1 MHFQMTSFKVMKPI
15 VSNCHSIWKKISLK
29 FQNPIYHTKSTL
41 SGVVIISDDFQ
52 SLITRISVLMLF
64 CTKPTVHKVFYSF
77 ILSKNLFQNLMIFTP
92 PMAPDNW
99 IEWYYPVA
107 FWNIFPERNILLFC
121 HSVHI
126 ISHCFPDFSV
136 TQSILNLKLKHF
148 IK

>member
-15 VSNCHSIWKKISLK
+15 VSNYHSIWKKISLK
-29 FQNPIYHTKSTL
+29 FQKPIYHTKS
-41 SGVVIISDDFQ
+41 GIVIISDDF
-52 SLITRISVLMLF
+52 SIINYKDISFNAF
-64 CTKPTVHKVFYSF
+64 CTKPIVHKVFYSI

-99 IEWYYPVA
+99 IEWYYPVG

-136 TQSILNLKLKHF
+136 TQSILNLKLKRF